1 MFQKEDIYLD
11 VDAKNYIISDINND
25 LITLYKTVI
34 ADDSFIEYAK
44 SFFDVK
50 NNTQEKFYEL
60 REIFNLTKDQRL
72 KSALFIYLNRHG
84 FNGLCRYNSK
94 GGFNVPFGKYKAPY
108 FPEKEMLDFRDKL
121 KKAKFL
127 CQDFRKTMASAK
139 KGDVVYC
146 DPPYIP
152 LSKTSNFTSYVQD
165 GFNKQD
171 QIDLMNMAQDLREK
185 GVKIIISNHNN
196 KFSQNLYSGA
206 NLIEEFEV
214 QRYISCIGE
223 KRSRAGEVLAV
234 YHTR

>member
-1 MFQKEDIYLD
+1 
-11 VDAKNYIISDINND
+11 
-25 LITLYKTVI
+25 
-34 ADDSFIEYAK
+34 
-44 SFFDVK
+44 
-50 NNTQEKFYEL
+50 
-60 REIFNLTKDQRL
+60 
-72 KSALFIYLNRHG
+72 
-84 FNGLCRYNSK
+84 
-94 GGFNVPFGKYKAPY
+94 
-108 FPEKEMLDFRDKL
+108 MLDFRDKL

-171 QIDLMNMAQDLREK
+171 QIDLMNIAQGLREK

-196 KFSQNLYSGA
+196 EFSQNLYSGA